1 LDLYDLFDFYDIHFS
16 LLTIHD
22 MTQAQLF
29 AFLPFILLAAASIV
43 VILLIAF
50 RLSHT
55 VIQVTGFLMMCM
67 VIFAMW
73 YVRDVLPQPI
83 MPLFIVDGF
92 GALFTGLIIFSVLT
106 IGLFSF
112 IYFEEKEENPKEYYI
127 LLFLGTLGSALLTI
141 SRHFISFFLG
151 LELLSVSLYALIAY
165 LRNRN
170 NAVEAGMKYLVLAAL
185 SSAFLLFGMG
195 LIYMDTGSMDF
206 ADIAQKINP
215 SSPLFLT
222 GVGIML
228 VAIGFKLALVPFHLW
243 AADVYQGAPAPV
255 TSFIATVSKIGV
267 FAVLLRFAQSIGL
280 QQYPVAITIFSALAI
295 ISMLVGN
302 LLALQ
307 QQNIKRILAYSSI
320 AHFGYL
326 LVAFLPGN
334 KAGVEASVFY
344 LLSYAITLLAAFG
357 VITVLSSREKDAE
370 DLETYKGLFWRN
382 PIIALVL
389 TIALLSLAGIPITA
403 GFIGKFYVLSS
414 GVQQRLWFPVIML
427 VLTSVIGLYYYLRI
441 ISTLFA
447 ASTETGEK
455 EKTLHPFFYVATYA
469 ALTGMVILLFWL
481 GTFPAAV
488 IKSIRQFLLIE

>member
-1 LDLYDLFDFYDIHFS
+1 MDLYDLFDFYGIHYS
-16 LLTIHD
+16 LFTIHD
-22 MTQAQLF
+22 MTHAQLF

-55 VIQVTGFLMMCM
+55 VIQVTGFLMMCI

-83 MPLFIVDGF
+83 LPLFIVDGF
-92 GALFTGLIIFSVLT
+92 GALFTGLIIFSVLV

-127 LLFLGTLGSALLTI
+127 LLFLGTLGAALLTI

-170 NAVEAGMKYLVLAAL
+170 HAVEAGMKYLVLAAL

-206 ADIAQKINP
+206 TGIAEKINS

-267 FAVLLRFAQSIGL
+267 FAVLLRFAQVIGL

-344 LLSYAITLLAAFG
+344 LLSYAVTLLAAFG
-357 VITVLSSREKDAE
+357 VITVLSSRQKDAE

-382 PIIALVL
+382 PVIALVL

-414 GVQQRLWFPVIML
+414 GVQQRLWLPVIML

-441 ISTLFA
+441 INTLFA
-447 ASTETGEK
+447 ASAATGEK
-455 EKTLHPFFYVATYA
+455 EKTLHPFFYTAMYA
-469 ALTGMVILLFWL
+469 ALVVLMLLLFGL
-481 GTFPAAV
+481 GIFPQKA
-488 IKSIRQFLLIE
+488 IEIMRLFLGID